1 MLVSIRLY
9 IPLCFYYITQTAARL
24 HIPLPTLHSTMLLL
38 YRGLPYNKDSR
49 CQALHSTMLLLY
61 QTQKSAQMMLW
72 SPLHSTMLL
81 LYPACHYL
89 TPPALFAFTFHYAS
103 TISTPLLV
111 YAPFPLY
118 FTFHYAS
125 TISSCPFCWTAP
137 ICALHSTMLLLYPS
151 IPPGIV
157 EFFYHFTFHYA
168 STISLSPADS
178 PGWERAFTFH
188 YASTISFCGKKCLFH
203 LSNFTFHYASTISWL
218 TYQNTMELLIF
229 TFHYASTI
237 SYFTPPILLAGFT
250 LHSTMLL
257 LYHVSSSPRNHL
269 ELTLHSTMLLLYHIS
284 AN

>member
-103 TISTPLLV
+103 TISTSLLV

-125 TISSCPFCWTAP
+125 TISF
-137 ICALHSTMLLLYPS
+137 YPS
-151 IPPGIV
+151 RNSGVLLSLYIPLC
-157 EFFYHFTFHYA
+157 FYYIL
-168 STISLSPADS
+168 IS
-178 PGWERAFTFH
+178 
-188 YASTISFCGKKCLFH
+188 CG
-203 LSNFTFHYASTISWL
+203 
-218 TYQNTMELLIF
+218 
-229 TFHYASTI
+229 
-237 SYFTPPILLAGFT
+237 
-250 LHSTMLL
+250 
-257 LYHVSSSPRNHL
+257 
-269 ELTLHSTMLLLYHIS
+269 
-284 AN
+284 